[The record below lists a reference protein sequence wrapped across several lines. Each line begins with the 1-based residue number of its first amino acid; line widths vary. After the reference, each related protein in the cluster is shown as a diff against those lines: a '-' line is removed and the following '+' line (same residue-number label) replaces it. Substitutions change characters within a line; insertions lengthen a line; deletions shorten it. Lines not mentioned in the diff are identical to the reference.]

1 MACEGKQLLFLGGA
15 LFQVPALKRA
25 KELGCYV
32 ILADRDTEVPGR
44 AYADEFLTISTA
56 DQERILQAALQH
68 KIDGI
73 MTYASD
79 SSVATVAFVAKELG
93 LPGNPPAAVET
104 IRRKDLFREFQ
115 RNYCLP
121 HPRFTPASSLATAV
135 DTTNA
140 LTFPLVL
147 KPVDSAGTRGHSV
160 IYGRNEMTQAFE
172 KAKNASRI
180 GIVIIE
186 ELINADMMELDGDI
200 WFENGKLAFRHY
212 GHNHFVKNRISN
224 VPNGEIFPG
233 FFGWEVETQLD
244 NQFDTI
250 IHELKLSNGCINF
263 DALVAKGTV
272 YIVDVGLRNGGNYV
286 PEMIQLSTGFD
297 LTAAAIHSALG
308 LEYNA
313 PWPKCPSPVPV
324 ASHLIGS
331 RFHGRF
337 MGMNFDPELK
347 PFIVE
352 VRPFIKVGD
361 EIQPYTRSDL
371 AAGIVFLRFPSM
383 DTLRE
388 CMDRIEDLIKL
399 HIAPIRLDAAQKVP
413 TGQPSEFKNFRE
425 LISPYLRQKM
435 AEAEEKQ
442 DHAVLRVLTREY
454 VESTLERK
462 LRVQEGLR
470 HYNAEVSVEWEGVK
484 INGVE
489 RLYRRVIAFELVQH
503 CAAHCRYCLRRNY
516 NPWSHSREDIIRAAN
531 YIGMAPGHEEIREVL
546 LTGGDPGIVPE
557 KVDMFL
563 NALSESARQIAVV
576 RLATRVPIQQPD
588 MVNERLLTVLRKKRP
603 FRIEIATQINHASE
617 IFPEV
622 DAAYRRL
629 LEVVPCIYNQAVL
642 LKGVN
647 DTAEELIDLCDRV
660 RELGIENHYLFHCVP
675 IGGISS
681 WRTTLSQALELA
693 RKVSQSGKISGRAK
707 PKFVLMTSI
716 GKIAL
721 YEGVLLDHKEGRYL
735 IRSEYL
741 YEERKR
747 WNPGWELPENAFID
761 QNGFLCIW
769 YTDTEE

>member
-1 MACEGKQLLFLGGA
+1 MTCEGKKLLFLGGA
-15 LFQVPALKRA
+15 LYQVPALRRA

-44 AYADEFLTISTA
+44 AYADEFLAISTA

-79 SSVATVAFVAKELG
+79 SSVATVAFVAQELG
-93 LPGNPPAAVET
+93 LPGNPPVAAET

-115 RNYCLP
+115 REHSLP
-121 HPRFTPASSLATAV
+121 HPRFARASSLAAAV
-135 DTTNA
+135 DAMND

-160 IYGRNEMTQAFE
+160 IYGRNEVAHAFE
-172 KAKNASRI
+172 KAKNGSQM

-186 ELINADMMELDGDI
+186 ELINSDMIELDGDI
-200 WFENGKLAFRHY
+200 WFKNRQLAFRHY

-233 FFGWEVETQLD
+233 FFDLEVEAQLD
-244 NQFDTI
+244 RQFETI
-250 IHELKLSNGCINF
+250 IHELKLRDGCINF

-286 PEMIQLSTGFD
+286 PEVIQLSTGFD

-313 PWPKCPSPVPV
+313 PWLKCPTPAPV
-324 ASHLIGS
+324 ASYLVGS

-337 MGMNFDPELK
+337 MGMDFDPELK

-352 VRPFIKVGD
+352 VRPFIEVGD
-361 EIQPYTRSDL
+361 ELQPYTRSDL
-371 AAGIVFLRFPSM
+371 AAGIVFLRFPGM
-383 DTLRE
+383 DILRQ

-399 HIAPIRLDAAQKVP
+399 HIAPIRLDAAQKAP
-413 TGQPSEFKNFRE
+413 TGQHSEFKNFHE
-425 LISPYLRQKM
+425 LISPFLRQKM
-435 AEAEEKQ
+435 AEAEKRQ
-442 DHAVLRVLTREY
+442 DHTVLRVLTREY
-454 VESTLERK
+454 VESALERK
-462 LRVQEGLR
+462 LMAQEGLR
-470 HYNAEVSVEWEGVK
+470 HYDAEVTVEWEGVE
-484 INGVE
+484 INGIE
-489 RLYRRVIAFELVQH
+489 RLYRRVILFELVQH

-516 NPWSHSREDIIRAAN
+516 DPWNHSREDIMRAAR

-546 LTGGDPGIVPE
+546 VTGGDPGIVPE

-563 NALSESARQIAVV
+563 SALAESAKQIAVV
-576 RLATRVPIQQPD
+576 RLATRMPIHQPD
-588 MVNERLLTVLRKKRP
+588 LVNERLLKVLEKKRP

-622 DAAYRRL
+622 EAAYRRL
-629 LEVVPCIYNQAVL
+629 LEVVPCVYNQAVL

-660 RELGIENHYLFHCVP
+660 RELGIESHYLFHCVP

-681 WRTTLSQALELA
+681 WRTSLAQALELA

-716 GKIAL
+716 GKITL
-721 YEGVLLDHKEGRYL
+721 YEGVVLDHKDGRCL
-735 IRSEYL
+735 FHSEYL

-747 WNPGWELPENAFID
+747 WNPAWELPENAFID